1 MIRLLLIQVQK
12 NKVDLEA
19 ALLILEKITRSNEIG
34 LGLLTPLPLILI
46 LYGLISLGKRK
57 IVEIFSRRYI
67 KDREKFRKLVWNVDN
82 LITKKSDEPLELG
95 RLLVCLDEMLFII
108 QNNGLGYELQNDVV
122 ALADPYITFEQ
133 RHWIITRIY
142 NQTDWQ

>member
-34 LGLLTPLPLILI
+34 LGLLAPLPLILI
-46 LYGLISLGKRK
+46 LYGLATLGKRK
-57 IVEIFSRRYI
+57 IVELCSRRYI
-67 KDREKFRKLVWNVDN
+67 KDREKFRNLVWNVDN

-95 RLLVCLDEMLFII
+95 RLMFCLNEMLFII